1 MYRKAISALAMFAFS
16 HGSFSAFSEVY
27 SYPFNPEIGTSWI
40 VHEHRTK
47 TTNQEG
53 QPPLSEGEVFG
64 RLQVME
70 HTPEGYIYEWT
81 TTEVRSGGVSLTKEN
96 ADPSFMIGLPIPFE
110 AAADGTPI
118 RVFDV
123 EQLIQN
129 AIAGVEASGEE
140 VSEEAR
146 QGIVSMFGSTD
157 AATLAATFLQQA
169 DLVGTCQNYELNSET
184 PIEQEGYSPSFSGAP
199 PILTKVKTE
208 LQDPGSDN
216 LPAIIVTRQYLD
228 PESAQASMLEL
239 FTKMSADMGRPAPKP
254 EELPLIERTTTIT
267 CRINTITGETS
278 NVISDVVL
286 NSQGVKRTD
295 YKEITVTREN

>member
-1 MYRKAISALAMFAFS
+1 MYRKTIFACIMLVLYF
-16 HGSFSAFSEVY
+16 GSFPAFSEIY
-27 SYPFNPEIGTSWI
+27 AYPFNPEIGTSWI

-47 TTNQEG
+47 TTNREG
-53 QPPLSEGEVFG
+53 QTPVSEGEVFG
-64 RLQVME
+64 RLHVKA
-70 HTPEGYIYEWT
+70 HTPEGYLYEWT
-81 TTEVRSGGVSLTKEN
+81 TTEVRSGGVRLTKEN

-118 RVFDV
+118 RVFEVD
-123 EQLIQN
+123 QLIET

-140 VSEEAR
+140 VSEETR
-146 QGIVSMFGSTD
+146 LGIISVFSDTD

-169 DLVGTCQNYELNSET
+169 ELVGSCQNYELDSET

-208 LQDPGSDN
+208 LLDPGTAD
-216 LPAIIVTRQYLD
+216 LPAIIVTRQNFD

-254 EELPLIERTTTIT
+254 EEIPPIERSTTIT
-267 CRINTITGETS
+267 CRIDTASGETS
-278 NVISDVVL
+278 KVVSDVVV
-286 NSQGVKRTD
+286 NAQGVKRTD
-295 YKEITVTREN
+295 YRELKITREN